1 MLGAMF
7 AFRSKSVDNGDDG
20 ESPYASLGSKPIVQ
34 AMKFSDSFLDEIRA
48 RLPVSQVVSRRVPL
62 KRRGREFV
70 GLSPFNRE
78 KTPSFTVN
86 DQKGFYHCFSSGKHG
101 DVFTFLMETEGLS
114 FPEAVERLAGEAG
127 LELPKP
133 DPQFERAA
141 KERLGLFDALE
152 AASRF
157 FEDELKAREGRG
169 ALSYAEG
176 RGLSVE
182 TLREF
187 RIGFAPNSK
196 DALKSALLKKGFT
209 EAQLLDAG
217 LLIKPDDGRATYDRF
232 RNRLTIP
239 ILDAKSRVIAF
250 GARALDPAS
259 EPKYLNSPETRL
271 FDKGSTVFNFARARK
286 AAFDSGELV
295 VVEGYMDVIALN
307 QAGFTNAVATLGTA
321 FTERQMELLWQL
333 APEPII
339 CFDGDEAGEAAAAR
353 AIDRML
359 PNLREGR
366 SFRFAFLPQGSD
378 PDDLVR
384 TKGPRA
390 LAECLASAR
399 PLIDV
404 FWLRELRSHA
414 VDTPERRAAFEAR
427 LESLL
432 TEIANTRVR
441 DHYRREVKNRLF
453 ALWRAKPARGGNLP
467 AIAPSGSIKRTGPTP
482 LPSAR
487 GFVTVIILALV
498 NHPWLLDRFA
508 EEVATLDIRD
518 KNLAALLAS
527 VTRII
532 FEDHGVTSER
542 LTDLIEAGPLAKLF
556 KLLLSESAFARLA
569 FLQGE
574 APPKDVEQQFA
585 DLIFRFRALPSL
597 NRELEESADRL
608 ADMSEAE
615 FERFAA
621 LQQQVASVGTHH
633 SADDAGDRD
642 AAKRFQE
649 TVARLKQ
656 EGVSAH
662 RGRRPEK
669 R

>member
-1 MLGAMF
+1 
-7 AFRSKSVDNGDDG
+7 
-20 ESPYASLGSKPIVQ
+20 
-34 AMKFSDSFLDEIRA
+34 MKFSDAFLDEIRA
-48 RLPVSQVVSRRVPL
+48 RLPVSQVVSRRVAL
-62 KRRGREFV
+62 KRAGREWK

-114 FPEAVERLAGEAG
+114 FPEAVERLAGDAG

-133 DPQFERAA
+133 DPQFERANN
-141 KERLGLFDALE
+141 ERLGLFDALE
-152 AASRF
+152 AASQF
-157 FEDELKAREGRG
+157 FEDELKTREGRE
-169 ALSYAEG
+169 ALSYTER
-176 RGLSVE
+176 RGLTAE
-182 TLREF
+182 TLKQF

-196 DALKSALLKKGFT
+196 EALKSALLKKGFT
-209 EAQLLDAG
+209 ESQLLDAG

-250 GARALDPAS
+250 GARALDPAA

-286 AAFDSGELV
+286 AAFDSGELI
-295 VVEGYMDVIALN
+295 VVEGYMDVIALH
-307 QAGFTNAVATLGTA
+307 QAGFANAVATLGTA
-321 FTERQMELLWQL
+321 FTERQMELLWHL

-339 CFDGDEAGEAAAAR
+339 CFDGDKAGEAAAAR

-384 TKGPRA
+384 SKGPRA
-390 LAECLASAR
+390 FAECLASAR
-399 PLIDV
+399 PLIDIV
-404 FWLRELRSHA
+404 WLRELRSHA

-427 LESLL
+427 LDSLL
-432 TEIANTRVR
+432 AEIANTRVR

-453 ALWRAKPARGGNLP
+453 ALWRGKPGRGGKLP
-467 AIAPSGSIKRTGPTP
+467 AIASSRPVERAGPTP

-487 GFVTVIILALV
+487 GFATVIILALV

-508 EEVATLDIRD
+508 EEVATLEIRD
-518 KNLAALLAS
+518 KNFAALLGS

-532 FEDHGVTSER
+532 FDDHGITSER
-542 LTDLIEAGPLAKLF
+542 LTEMIKAGSDAKLF
-556 KLLLSESAFARLA
+556 DRLSRESAFTRLA
-569 FLQGE
+569 FLQSKT
-574 APPKDVEQQFA
+574 PPKDVELQFA

-597 NRELEESADRL
+597 NRELDESADRL

-621 LQQQVASVGTHH
+621 LQQQVASVGTQHA
-633 SADDAGDRD
+633 ADDAGDRD

-656 EGVSAH
+656 ERASAL

-669 R
+669 H

>member
-1 MLGAMF
+1 
-7 AFRSKSVDNGDDG
+7 
-20 ESPYASLGSKPIVQ
+20 
-34 AMKFSDSFLDEIRA
+34 MKFSDSFLDEIRA

-62 KRRGREFV
+62 KRAGREWK

-127 LELPKP
+127 LDLPKP

-141 KERLGLFDALE
+141 KERLGLIDALE

-157 FEDELKAREGRG
+157 FEEELATREGRD
-169 ALSYAEG
+169 ALSYAER
-176 RGLSVE
+176 RGLIPQ
-182 TLREF
+182 TLKEF

-196 DALKSALLKKGFT
+196 EALKSALLRKGFT
-209 EAQLLDAG
+209 EAQALDAG
-217 LLIKPDDGRATYDRF
+217 LLIKPDDGRLTYDRF

-239 ILDAKSRVIAF
+239 ILDAKSRIIAF
-250 GARALDPAS
+250 GARALDAGA

-271 FDKGSTVFNFARARK
+271 FDKGSTIFNFARARK

-295 VVEGYMDVIALN
+295 VVEGYMDVIALY
-307 QAGFTNAVATLGTA
+307 QAGFANAVATLGTA

-339 CFDGDEAGEAAAAR
+339 CFDGDKAGEAAAAR
-353 AIDRML
+353 AMDRML

-390 LAECLASAR
+390 FAECLASAR

-404 FWLRELRSHA
+404 VWLRELRSHA
-414 VDTPERRAAFEAR
+414 IDTPERRAAFEAR
-427 LESLL
+427 LDSLL
-432 TEIANTRVR
+432 AQIVNTRVR
-441 DHYRREVKNRLF
+441 DHYRREAKNRLF
-453 ALWRAKPARGGNLP
+453 ALWREKPARGGKLP
-467 AIAPSGSIKRTGPTP
+467 ATASSRSTERSGATP
-482 LPSAR
+482 LPSPY
-487 GFVTVIILALV
+487 GFATVITLALI

-508 EEVATLDIRD
+508 EEVATLEIRD
-518 KNLAALLAS
+518 KNLAALLGF
-527 VTRII
+527 VTNTI
-532 FEDHGVTSER
+532 FDEHDISRER
-542 LTDLIEAGPLAKLF
+542 LVDMLGASSQAKLF
-556 KLLLSESAFARLA
+556 DLLCRESAFTRIA
-569 FLQGE
+569 FLQPE
-574 APPKDVEQQFA
+574 TPAKVVEQQFA

-621 LQQQVASVGTHH
+621 LQQQVASVGTEHA
-633 SADDAGDRD
+633 ADDAGDRD

-656 EGVSAH
+656 ERISVQ

-669 R
+669 RS